1 MFSPRVP
8 RQLEANAFS
17 RALGAARAAGRELI
31 DLTISNPTRAGI
43 VYPGELFAPLASA
56 AVAQYA
62 PEPFGLL
69 TARQAV
75 ASDYA
80 RRGVSARPEHIVLT
94 ASTSE
99 AYSLLFKLLCA
110 PAGDEVLVPVPSYP
124 LFEHLTRLDG
134 VEAAAYALRYDGRW
148 WVDFESVD
156 RMWSPETRAVLAVS
170 PNNPTGSMLSSE
182 ETRGLADRC
191 AARGAAVILD
201 EVFADYLL
209 DDGSPGSED
218 PGATTDDAP
227 GSSAVGPGSS
237 FVAPGFSDPGVHPS
251 CLTFRLGGLSKS
263 AALPQVK
270 LGWVAVDGPKSL
282 VDDALARLEFIC
294 DTYLSVSTPVQV
306 AAPALIAGG
315 AAPRAQILDRVRANH
330 ATLRRLCAACP
341 TVDLLHADAGW
352 SAVLRVAATASEE
365 AITLDLLERDG
376 VIVYPGFFFD
386 FPREAFLIVSLLPEP
401 RAFADGVR
409 AVLGRVDG

>member
-1 MFSPRVP
+1 MP
-8 RQLEANAFS
+8 RQLEANRFS

-43 VYPGELFAPLASA
+43 VYPEGLFAPLASA
-56 AVAQYA
+56 AVAHYA

-80 RRGVSARPEHIVLT
+80 RRGVSIRPEHIVLT

-182 ETRGLADRC
+182 ETRALADRC
-191 AARGAAVILD
+191 AARGAALIVD

-209 DDGSPGSED
+209 DGGSPGLKIL
-218 PGATTDDAP
+218 
-227 GSSAVGPGSS
+227 GP
-237 FVAPGFSDPGVHPS
+237 
-251 CLTFRLGGLSKS
+251 
-263 AALPQVK
+263 Q
-270 LGWVAVDGPKSL
+270 
-282 VDDALARLEFIC
+282 
-294 DTYLSVSTPVQV
+294 
-306 AAPALIAGG
+306 
-315 AAPRAQILDRVRANH
+315 
-330 ATLRRLCAACP
+330 
-341 TVDLLHADAGW
+341 
-352 SAVLRVAATASEE
+352 
-365 AITLDLLERDG
+365 
-376 VIVYPGFFFD
+376 
-386 FPREAFLIVSLLPEP
+386 
-401 RAFADGVR
+401 
-409 AVLGRVDG
+409 